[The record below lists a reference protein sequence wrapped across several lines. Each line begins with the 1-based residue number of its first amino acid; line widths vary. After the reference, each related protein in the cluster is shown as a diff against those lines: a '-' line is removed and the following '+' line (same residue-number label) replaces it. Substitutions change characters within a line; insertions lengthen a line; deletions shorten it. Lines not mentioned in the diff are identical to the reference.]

1 MKTLRS
7 TTTLIL
13 VLAAATAFAQSDSNA
28 PSFMQ
33 LDTNED
39 GRISKQEAEAD
50 TRVADRFQEADTD
63 RDGQLSLEEFT
74 AIWY

>member
-13 VLAAATAFAQSDSNA
+13 MLAAAAAFAQSDSNA

-33 LDTNED
+33 LDANED

-50 TRVADRFQEADTD
+50 ARVADRFQETDTD
-63 RDGQLSLEEFT
+63 SDGLLSLEEFT
-74 AIWY
+74 AVWY